1 MISDQ
6 RIQRNVQSLRC
17 GRKWFNWCWGAGKVD
32 TSAGVSWYLVS
43 NNIYHVFNW
52 KLLQFKFVF
61 NWTCICAWLSWYQYS
76 LNIKCP
82 LINMCPIVTF
92 QICAL
97 LDLYSIDGE
106 EVGRLID
113 VLLWSERLEGIS
125 AKPCKHFL
133 FELSLQESANV
144 LLKSDLMQKR
154 QALTFFKNTNV
165 YISQIFLLFASM
177 FTSRQANASEEKS
190 RQMSTEWLDS
200 DGGLH

>member
-6 RIQRNVQSLRC
+6 RIQRNVQPLRC
-17 GRKWFNWCWGAGKVD
+17 GRKWFDWCWGAGKVD

-43 NNIYHVFNW
+43 NNIYHVCNW

-106 EVGRLID
+106 KVGRLFHA
-113 VLLWSERLEGIS
+113 LLWSVRHQGIT
-125 AKPCKHFL
+125 AKPCNHFL
-133 FELSLQESANV
+133 SNCKGWQNLAPFRREQKWQWEFSSSAYLQ
-144 LLKSDLMQKR
+144 
-154 QALTFFKNTNV
+154 
-165 YISQIFLLFASM
+165 FL
-177 FTSRQANASEEKS
+177 
-190 RQMSTEWLDS
+190 RQMRRFCA
-200 DGGLH
+200 

>member
-76 LNIKCP
+76 LNIICP

-106 EVGRLID
+106 EVGRLIH
-113 VLLWSERLEGIS
+113 VLLWSERIEGIS
-125 AKPCKHFL
+125 ATLQTF
-133 FELSLQESANV
+133 FVELSLQESANV

-154 QALTFFKNTNV
+154 QALTLFKNNNV
-165 YISQIFLLFASM
+165 YISQILLLFASM
-177 FTSRQANASEEKS
+177 FAFRYPNASEEKL

-200 DGGLH
+200 GVGLH